1 MLFEP
6 WKYKK
11 GTPER
16 AGIWENV
23 AESLEQVDAPYFRV
37 DKRAVRDRY
46 NKLVKEHKKKRRQE
60 EKASGIAP
68 EHDEADD
75 ALDNIV
81 DLLEQFEKEHQIE
94 TDKEKRKTEEEQ
106 GKAVEMRQ
114 RSLETFS
121 ETKKRNDD
129 EPKSKRPRS
138 TGSDT
143 MKYLQERVNKD
154 YLVRQEELKLRKE
167 EQGKELSLKEK
178 ELNLKVAQQ
187 DLFRKEMEER

>member
-1 MLFEP
+1 MYQFSLSCKACNDLEITKFQVILMFFFRNQLVMKWSREHDAVFVKELLLFEP
-6 WKYKK
+6 WKYTK

-16 AGIWENV
+16 AGIWENI

-46 NKLVKEHKKKRRQE
+46 NKLVKEHKKKRIQE

-68 EHDEADD
+68 EHDEVND

-106 GKAVEMRQ
+106 GKAVEMR
-114 RSLETFS
+114 
-121 ETKKRNDD
+121 
-129 EPKSKRPRS
+129 
-138 TGSDT
+138 
-143 MKYLQERVNKD
+143 
-154 YLVRQEELKLRKE
+154 
-167 EQGKELSLKEK
+167 
-178 ELNLKVAQQ
+178 
-187 DLFRKEMEER
+187 